1 MQPRLAEWGIMRSLG
16 KNIIREQAF
25 ALSAKKHILTIL
37 VLVCGLVCP
46 GILPAQTATHY
57 ELQLVKD
64 NISWL
69 WLGGLHFQLG
79 SDSTSKLLLENRF
92 SSHLYRAM
100 RTDKKW
106 KDDNALEI
114 SWQKRMSPFWDVRT
128 RFQSKIFSDENTFVK
143 FSKHYLT
150 QEVTFR
156 PRPEIAITPAAGWAV
171 EDIFGIRDQGFLGR
185 LNMKIRRW
193 DMGGYLNDTDFSG
206 EVRAFPGRRN
216 QEMRVFTSWQKQFSP
231 YARDSIRVGYQFTQ
245 SRYYL
250 PNTQALEQVLINAR
264 FLENE
269 LHYQTSPRSQV
280 LVATSFRNRD
290 IDQSNPN
297 LQNRRKE
304 IFLGN
309 HLRWRYQGEKLAL
322 MSGISFSQTIYD
334 NPDVQTDLNALQ
346 TTLSSNVTYRFRP
359 GRLAWLRFSYT
370 KFEYNTPDTVVNHDD
385 RDELRFIVDAAYLH
399 RFHPDFTMTLQF
411 NTYLYHQIYIHPSRS
426 ANNNWNRIF
435 QLRAAFRHR
444 LNGSMEHRY
453 QLKIL
458 ANYTVF
464 DFDELFPVFRSY
476 IFRKLIFTDSLSIQ
490 LSPQLSLK
498 AIYQLEKEDN
508 GTFFKNLFAQ
518 QVTKELTAHFINV
531 YLEHRRL
538 WMFQVLS
545 GITIYRRDE
554 WRLDGQRRKIREF
567 RSLSPRL
574 TVIYR
579 VPGSQLFLYATYAP
593 TNSTNFGQRFQ
604 YFHTGTIQLRY
615 RF

>member
-1 MQPRLAEWGIMRSLG
+1 MEKRAGMKGTNR
-16 KNIIREQAF
+16 
-25 ALSAKKHILTIL
+25 
-37 VLVCGLVCP
+37 
-46 GILPAQTATHY
+46 GILIRKSAVAGILFWMMLCSIVPAQTATQY
-57 ELQLVKD
+57 ELQLSKD

-69 WLGGLHFQLG
+69 WLGHLRFQMGTDTTARL
-79 SDSTSKLLLENRF
+79 TLENRF

-106 KDDNALEI
+106 KDDNVFDI
-114 SWQKRMSPFWDVRT
+114 SWQKRMSPLWYLRT

-143 FSKHYLT
+143 FSKHYLM
-150 QEVTFR
+150 QELVFR
-156 PRPEIAITPAAGWAV
+156 PRPEIAVTPAAGWAV

-185 LNMKIRRW
+185 LQMKIQRW
-193 DMGGYLNDTDFSG
+193 DMGGYLNDTDLSS

-216 QEMRVFTSWQKQFSP
+216 QELRFFTSWHKQFSP

-269 LHYQTSPRSQV
+269 LQYQTSPQSMV
-280 LVATSFRNRD
+280 LVQTSFRNRD

-309 HLRWRYQGEKLAL
+309 TIRWRYQGTRLSL
-322 MSGISFSQTIYD
+322 IHGVSFSQTIYD
-334 NPDVQTDLNALQ
+334 NPDVQTDINALQ
-346 TTLSSNVTYRFRP
+346 TTLTSNLTYRFRP
-359 GRLAWLRFSYT
+359 GRLAWLRLSYT
-370 KFEYNTPDTVVNHDD
+370 KYEYNTPDTLVNHDD
-385 RDELRFIVDAAYLH
+385 RDELRFLLDMAYLH
-399 RFHPDFTMTLQF
+399 RFHRDFRMLLQL
-411 NTYLYHQIYIHPSRS
+411 NTYLYHQIYIHPTRS

-444 LNGSMEHRY
+444 LSPGIEHRY

-464 DFDELFPVFRSY
+464 DFDELFPVYRSY
-476 IFRKLIFTDSLSIQ
+476 LFRKLIFSDSLSIQ
-490 LSPQLSLK
+490 LTSSLTLK
-498 AIYQLEKEDN
+498 AVYQLEKEDN

-518 QVTKELTAHFINV
+518 RINKELTAHFINL

-538 WMFQVLS
+538 WLFQILS
-545 GITIYRRDE
+545 GITLYWRDE
-554 WRLDGQRRKIREF
+554 WRPEKQRRKIREF
-567 RSLSPRL
+567 RSLTPRL
-574 TVIYR
+574 TIAYR
-579 VPGSQLFLYATYAP
+579 VPQSKLFFYATYAP
-593 TNSTNFGQRFQ
+593 TNSTNFGRRFQ
-604 YFHTGTIQLRY
+604 FFHTGNIQLRY